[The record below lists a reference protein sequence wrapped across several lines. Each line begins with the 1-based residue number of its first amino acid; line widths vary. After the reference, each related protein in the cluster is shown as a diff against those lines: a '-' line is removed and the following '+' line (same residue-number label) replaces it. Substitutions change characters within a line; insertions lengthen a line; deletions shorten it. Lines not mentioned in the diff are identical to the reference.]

1 MHALLSHPAI
11 QGGLIPFIVALI
23 VAELFQRMKLSGLA
37 IIAGFAAMAYLANE
51 LSFDSFTSTRKIV
64 FLGSFSALIA
74 LPLMLFNPRWMS
86 AVLTVVCG
94 CVTTWVVLGILP
106 QQEITNM
113 LLWAAGCVLYVCWL
127 VFWFDNLNEA
137 SIRAG
142 SAGLGLGLGS
152 CAIAVFNASTLLGQY
167 GLALG
172 AASGAYLLIQMVTNI
187 PLPCGRSFTL
197 PLSLIAGLSGCVC
210 VLTTNLP
217 WYALLVLAVI
227 PVIAKI
233 PMPANQA
240 LWVQSV
246 LLSVATLICV
256 AGAVYL
262 A

>member
-1 MHALLSHPAI
+1 MHALLNHPAI
-11 QGGLIPFIVALI
+11 QGGLIPFVVALI
-23 VAELFQRMKLSGLA
+23 AAEFFQRMRLSGLA
-37 IIAGFAAMAYLANE
+37 IIAGFAAMAFLANE
-51 LSFDSFTSTRKIV
+51 LSFDPFTSTRKIV
-64 FLGSFSALIA
+64 FLGSLSTFIA

-86 AVLTVVCG
+86 AALTVVCG
-94 CVTTWVVLGILP
+94 CATTWVVLGILP
-106 QQEITNM
+106 HQEITTM
-113 LLWAAGCVLYVCWL
+113 ILWATGCVLYVCWL
-127 VFWFDNLNEA
+127 VFWLDNLNEA

-152 CAIAVFNASTLLGQY
+152 CAIALLNTSTLLEQY

-187 PLPCGRSFTL
+187 PLSCGRSFTL

-210 VLTTNLP
+210 VLTTHLP
-217 WYALLVLAVI
+217 WYALLILAVI

-246 LLSVATLICV
+246 LLSAVTLICV
-256 AGAVYL
+256 AGSAYL